1 MGNIAASRW
10 RLGVAGGCARVGETA
25 LAVVDELPVVASV
38 MRCHLDNPV
47 CSGIQHLAGWNFRP
61 WLFQAGPTGTH
72 DEFAYAIGVIY
83 AARCVLGRE
92 SLVPVGVTIQDDVSP
107 PVVEVLPE
115 LLHDGV
121 AARAGCGGGPAWI
134 LVVRE
139 GACSGVM

>member
-38 MRCHLDNPV
+38 MQCHLDNPV

-83 AARCVLGRE
+83 AAR
-92 SLVPVGVTIQDDVSP
+92 
-107 PVVEVLPE
+107 
-115 LLHDGV
+115 
-121 AARAGCGGGPAWI
+121 AGCGGGPAWI

-139 GACSGVM
+139 GACSGVMGQIVLQP